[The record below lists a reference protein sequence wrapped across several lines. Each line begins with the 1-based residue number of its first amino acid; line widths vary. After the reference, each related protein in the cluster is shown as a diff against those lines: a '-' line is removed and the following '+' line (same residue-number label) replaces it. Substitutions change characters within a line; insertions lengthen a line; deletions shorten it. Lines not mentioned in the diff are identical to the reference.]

1 SIGGLTNM
9 NVGIEIPGFVKNM
22 FSKNPT
28 QSKSSSN
35 SFKADSDRPKFIK
48 KEDEG
53 DSESSSGGN
62 SEKDNDENDGED
74 SGAHKNKRGIP
85 AQDDEFMVLKKK
97 LIEVCNILMSID
109 HKEAL
114 KLPSIVV
121 ISSQSSGKSS
131 VLEAIVGHKFLPK
144 GSVASPPTIAS
155 PSLSVNDED
164 SSSPMIMMLRKRNTI
179 CYKEEQ
185 FLSATDSSYIPSSRN
200 SMVSEDYMRKA
211 YYMEYFVRPGV
222 INWMLKEDSMRWVE
236 NNIDISTICQEYR
249 AMVIK
254 KCESKTIT
262 ITANEELVLSH
273 IFLFQEENPEGL
285 QEYFDDELWSSVF
298 VKIREQYSSK
308 PIPETVYEIFTK
320 VIKLSC
326 EYGNPQERQTKIE
339 AYLKGLETTD
349 KLEKTMYNI
358 LWNLYVLIKC
368 VCVYVDLRITL
379 TKYDY
384 CALHSAVDD
393 RQSSFKGNY
402 AEDTF
407 THSIVSPIIKPFFT
421 NKNTIIEWSSK
432 TSNSSMWSKKQ
443 FDPTF
448 HGTKPD
454 LIIRTNLN
462 DYIELMF
469 GEIKPPNTK
478 EDLINEDLVYLGKT
492 MKAALD
498 KAIEDGLED
507 IVICGIQVAGFLSRC
522 YVMDLCYE
530 GVYRMILIGEFHPP
544 NGVATWGL
552 TMKCFHVLNTI
563 QELVDKGVKSY
574 QSIVRKTITP
584 TKSLKTQM
592 TKAAFLSPIKVPMQ
606 QYDLSGSRNEK
617 PHKRINTTSGT
628 PPASST
634 NLEKSVIN
642 TTNSYG
648 IHDTFRFGPKSIESD
663 ISPTHPLENRLKY
676 WEETQSNLKLTLH
689 RKVYGLHAPI
699 RQLMERSIV
708 SKVQRFP
715 VLESSNLGLD
725 ILMGKDET
733 IDFEDFLNDPSQSTD
748 MIDIHSAMEH
758 KYNIKL

>member
-1 SIGGLTNM
+1 
-9 NVGIEIPGFVKNM
+9 
-22 FSKNPT
+22 
-28 QSKSSSN
+28 
-35 SFKADSDRPKFIK
+35 
-48 KEDEG
+48 
-53 DSESSSGGN
+53 
-62 SEKDNDENDGED
+62 
-74 SGAHKNKRGIP
+74 
-85 AQDDEFMVLKKK
+85 
-97 LIEVCNILMSID
+97 
-109 HKEAL
+109 
-114 KLPSIVV
+114 
-121 ISSQSSGKSS
+121 
-131 VLEAIVGHKFLPK
+131 
-144 GSVASPPTIAS
+144 
-155 PSLSVNDED
+155 
-164 SSSPMIMMLRKRNTI
+164 MLRKRNTI

-617 PHKRINTTSGT
+617 PHKRINTTSG
-628 PPASST
+628 S
-634 NLEKSVIN
+634 
-642 TTNSYG
+642 
-648 IHDTFRFGPKSIESD
+648 
-663 ISPTHPLENRLKY
+663 
-676 WEETQSNLKLTLH
+676 
-689 RKVYGLHAPI
+689 RK
-699 RQLMERSIV
+699 
-708 SKVQRFP
+708 
-715 VLESSNLGLD
+715 
-725 ILMGKDET
+725 
-733 IDFEDFLNDPSQSTD
+733 
-748 MIDIHSAMEH
+748 
-758 KYNIKL
+758 